1 MELLPKLKVDLLTD
15 MPDPLVEELESDE
28 EDQPSTPKGRDKI
41 MPQVTVKET
50 IPEEDI
56 FVQKPKRKS
65 KVKAPA
71 PVEEEEEE
79 EEESGGANFIYE
91 DTEPAEEPAPA
102 PAPAPLKVKPVKTKK
117 PRKPMSET
125 QLANLKKGREK
136 ALATRK
142 ANAAERKEV
151 KELNQKKKK
160 KDIQKLRD
168 EVSDDPP
175 QVKTPPKKIISSLD
189 DLPEEVI
196 RQLQEKAIE
205 GYEVKRKARKKLDRE
220 ALAKEGE
227 NQQFLHM
234 VQNSAKPATIRYGEA
249 GFFSHLF

>member
-1 MELLPKLKVDLLTD
+1 MELLPQLKVDLLID
-15 MPDPLVEELESDE
+15 NPEPLVEELESDE
-28 EDQPSTPKGRDKI
+28 EEDQPSTPKARSQSKI
-41 MPQVTVKET
+41 MPQVSVKES

-56 FVQKPKRKS
+56 FVQKTKRK
-65 KVKAPA
+65 VKA
-71 PVEEEEEE
+71 PVEEED
-79 EEESGGANFIYE
+79 EESGGANFVYE
-91 DTEPAEEPAPA
+91 PEPEPEPT
-102 PAPAPLKVKPVKTKK
+102 PLKVKPVKAKK

-168 EVSDDPP
+168 EVSDEPVQEKAPP
-175 QVKTPPKKIISSLD
+175 RKVISSLE

-205 GYEVKRKARKKLDRE
+205 GYEVKRKARKQVKRE

-234 VQNSAKPATIRYGEA
+234 VQNSDKPATIRYGEA

>member
-1 MELLPKLKVDLLTD
+1 MELLPQLTVDLLAD
-15 MPDPLVEELESDE
+15 IPDALVEELESE
-28 EDQPSTPKGRDKI
+28 EEGSPTTAPSPDKV
-41 MPQVTVKET
+41 MPIISVKTT

-56 FVQKPKRKS
+56 FVQKPVSKR
-65 KVKAPA
+65 KVKAPVEA
-71 PVEEEEEE
+71 PVEE

-91 DTEPAEEPAPA
+91 PEPEPE
-102 PAPAPLKVKPVKTKK
+102 LKVKPVKVKK

-136 ALATRK
+136 AMATRK
-142 ANAAERKEV
+142 ANAIERKEI
-151 KELNQKKKK
+151 KELHVKKKK

-168 EVSDDPP
+168 EVSDEPVA
-175 QVKTPPKKIISSLD
+175 VKPTRKLITSLE

-205 GYEVKRKARKKLDRE
+205 GYEVKRKARKKVERE

-227 NQQFLHM
+227 NQHFLHM

>member
-1 MELLPKLKVDLLTD
+1 MELLPQLKVDLLTD
-15 MPDPLVEELESDE
+15 MPEPLVEELELDSDE
-28 EDQPSTPKGRDKI
+28 EDQSSTPKARSQNKI
-41 MPQVTVKET
+41 MPLVSVKEA

-56 FVQKPKRKS
+56 FVQKPKRKA
-65 KVKAPA
+65 KVKAP
-71 PVEEEEEE
+71 VEEE
-79 EEESGGANFIYE
+79 EEESGGANFVYE
-91 DTEPAEEPAPA
+91 PEPEPEPE
-102 PAPAPLKVKPVKTKK
+102 PLKVKPVKTKK

-136 ALATRK
+136 ALATRR

-160 KDIQKLRD
+160 KDIQKLRE
-168 EVSDDPP
+168 EVSDEPV
-175 QVKTPPKKIISSLD
+175 QEKTPPRKIISSLE

-205 GYEVKRKARKKLDRE
+205 GYEVKRKARKQVKRE
-220 ALAKEGE
+220 SLAKEGANE
-227 NQQFLHM
+227 QFLHM
-234 VQNSAKPATIRYGEA
+234 VQNSAKPTTIRYGEA